1 MNELLFFFFSGKPS
15 FNNKTND
22 NGKRIKRFALSD
34 RYQSKRAKLRQITYS
49 LPNGP
54 C

>member
-1 MNELLFFFFSGKPS
+1 MESALRDLRLV
-15 FNNKTND
+15 TD
-22 NGKRIKRFALSD
+22 IKV
-34 RYQSKRAKLRQITYS
+34 KRAKLRQITYS